1 MRNYKRIAAVATAT
15 ALLFSPMSVAK
26 AEDEPLMLM
35 PLTEVLNLKN
45 ASFDNNFSDFDV
57 FTSLW
62 MDVWG
67 QLPES
72 AIQVISD
79 GNTALTA
86 FVPTDRAFQR
96 VVKHLT
102 GKKLKSEARIAD
114 AVMSLGAKTVE
125 KVILYHVVVGD
136 PILSPDALEANGAK
150 LNAASGQTIG
160 VRVSGT
166 TITLVDKAKKHTN
179 ATVIL
184 SAVDINKGNKQV
196 AHGINQVMLPTLK

>member
-1 MRNYKRIAAVATAT
+1 MRNFKRIAAVATAT

-26 AEDEPLMLM
+26 AEDEQLKSM
-35 PLTEVLNLKN
+35 PLTEVLNLKT
-45 ASFDNNFSDFDV
+45 ASFDNNFNDFDV
-57 FTSLW
+57 FTSVW

-72 AIQVISD
+72 PVQAISN

-86 FVPTDRAFQR
+86 FVPTDRAFQN

-102 GKKLKSEARIAD
+102 GKTFKSEARIAR

-136 PILSPDALEANGAK
+136 PILSPAALQANGAN
-150 LNAASGQTIG
+150 LNAASGETIG

-166 TITLVDKAKKHTN
+166 TITLVDKHKKHTN
-179 ATVIL
+179 ARVIL
-184 SAVDINKGNKQV
+184 DAVDINKGNKQV
-196 AHGINQVMLPTLK
+196 AHAITQVMLPTL

>member
-1 MRNYKRIAAVATAT
+1 MRNYKRIAAVATA
-15 ALLFSPMSVAK
+15 AVLLFSPMSVAK
-26 AEDEPLMLM
+26 AEDEPLMSM

-136 PILSPDALEANGAK
+136 PILSPAALEANGAK

-179 ATVIL
+179 AKVIL

>member
-26 AEDEPLMLM
+26 AEDEPLKSM
-35 PLTEVLNLKN
+35 PLTEVLNLKS
-45 ASFDNNFSDFDV
+45 ASFDNNFNDFDV
-57 FTSLW
+57 FTSIW

-72 AIQVISD
+72 PVQAISN

-102 GKKLKSEARIAD
+102 GKTVKTEAGIAA
-114 AVMSLGAKTVE
+114 AVLSLGAETVE
-125 KVILYHVVVGD
+125 KVILYHVVIGD
-136 PILSPDALEANGAK
+136 PILSPAALQANGAK
-150 LNAASGQTIG
+150 LTTATTQTLG

-166 TITLVDKAKKHTN
+166 TITLVDKHPKHTN
-179 ATVIL
+179 AVVQL
-184 SAVDINKGNKQV
+184 NLVDLNKGNKQV
-196 AHGINQVMLPTLK
+196 AHGINQVLLPKL

>member
-26 AEDEPLMLM
+26 AEDEPLKSM
-35 PLTEVLNLKN
+35 PLTEVLNLKS
-45 ASFDNNFSDFDV
+45 ASFDNNFNDFDV
-57 FTSLW
+57 FTSIW

-72 AIQVISD
+72 PVQAIAN

-86 FVPTDRAFQR
+86 FVPTDRAFR
-96 VVKHLT
+96 KLVTYLT
-102 GKKLKSEARIAD
+102 GKTIKSEAAVAD

-125 KVILYHVVVGD
+125 KVILYHVVVGN
-136 PILSPDALEANGAK
+136 PILSPAALQANGAK
-150 LNAASGQTIG
+150 LNAASGETFG

-179 ATVIL
+179 AVVLL
-184 SAVDINKGNKQV
+184 SKVDINKGNRQV
-196 AHGINQVMLPTLK
+196 AHGINQVLLPTLS

>member
-26 AEDEPLMLM
+26 AEDEPLMSM

-102 GKKLKSEARIAD
+102 GKKLKSEARIAA

-179 ATVIL
+179 AKVIL

-196 AHGINQVMLPTLK
+196 AHGINQVMLPTL

>member
-26 AEDEPLMLM
+26 AEDEPLMSM

-96 VVKHLT
+96 VVKHLI

-196 AHGINQVMLPTLK
+196 AHGINQVMLPTL

>member
-26 AEDEPLMLM
+26 AENEPLMSM

-45 ASFDNNFSDFDV
+45 TSFDNNFSDFDV

-114 AVMSLGAKTVE
+114 AVMSLGTKTVE

-136 PILSPDALEANGAK
+136 PILSPAALEANGAK

-179 ATVIL
+179 AKVIL

-196 AHGINQVMLPTLK
+196 AHGINQVMLPTL